1 MREERIVLEQLSEAK
16 KMLKDADKSQ
26 KMAYSSLNQHLQQIP
41 KEHKGLIDD
50 LMRKVG
56 KLQKTHDP
64 KMAQKLQN
72 EVNDLIRKQRENASK
87 NTQ

>member
-1 MREERIVLEQLSEAK
+1 MREEKIVLAQLSEAER
-16 KMLKDADKSQ
+16 MLKDAEKAQ
-26 KMAYSSLNQHLQQIP
+26 KMAYSSLNQHLQHIP
-41 KEHKGLIDD
+41 KEHKGVIDD

-87 NTQ
+87 DTQ